1 MKKIIAETSKTV
13 GIILLGVILAG
24 VVGWI
29 RRQGLISSPGQ
40 YYTYVVVLTGW
51 LVITF
56 PVGELIG
63 QYLKRKEPA
72 AYRGP
77 GLVKAGK
84 VIGRLER
91 TIILI
96 FFLGGSLEGIAFL
109 VVAKS
114 IYRFG
119 DLRKG
124 SKDGDG
130 RSEEVTFS
138 VSEYIILGSLL
149 SITVALLG
157 GLITQ
162 LVLRGFGLP
171 PLF

>member
-1 MKKIIAETSKTV
+1 MKKIVMETLKTAGLILV
-13 GIILLGVILAG
+13 GLILAG
-24 VVGWI
+24 IVGWV
-29 RRQGLISSPGQ
+29 RRHGLIGSPGQ
-40 YYTYVVVLTGW
+40 YYTYVVVLTCW
-51 LVITF
+51 LVVTF
-56 PVGELIG
+56 PAGELIG

-77 GLVKAGK
+77 GLVRAGK

-96 FFLGGSLEGIAFL
+96 FFLGGSLEGVAFL

-124 SKDGDG
+124 TEAGE
-130 RSEEVTFS
+130 RNEEVTFS
-138 VSEYIILGSLL
+138 ISEYIILGSLL

-157 GLITQ
+157 GLITEI
-162 LVLRGFGLP
+162 VLEHFGLP

>member
-1 MKKIIAETSKTV
+1 MKKIIVQLLKMAGLILV
-13 GIILLGVILAG
+13 GLILSG
-24 VVGWI
+24 VVGWTW
-29 RRQGLISSPGQ
+29 RHGLINSPGQ

-56 PVGELIG
+56 PASEFIG

-124 SKDGDG
+124 REGG
-130 RSEEVTFS
+130 EGSEEVTFS
-138 VSEYIILGSLL
+138 ISEYIILGSLL

-157 GLITQ
+157 GLITK

>member
-1 MKKIIAETSKTV
+1 MKTIIAETSKTA
-13 GIILLGVILAG
+13 GIILLGLILAG
-24 VVGWI
+24 LVGWI
-29 RRQGLISSPGQ
+29 RRHGLIDSPGQ

-63 QYLKRKEPA
+63 QYLKHKEPA

-96 FFLGGSLEGIAFL
+96 FFLGGSLEGVAFL

-124 SKDGDG
+124 TGAG
-130 RSEEVTFS
+130 GGNEEVTFS
-138 VSEYIILGSLL
+138 ISEYIILGSLL
-149 SITVALLG
+149 SITAALLG

-162 LVLRGFGLP
+162 LVLRSFGLP